1 MRYIVLLLVLIMI
14 GCSSLS
20 MKPHKTSVTYGKSI
34 TDKSDEDKTDSK
46 KDSFTITQDFI
57 WN

>member
-1 MRYIVLLLVLIMI
+1 MRYIVLLLILIMI

-20 MKPHKTSVTYGKSI
+20 IKPHKTSVTYGKTL
-34 TDKSDEDKTDSK
+34 TDKSEEDKDAT
-46 KDSFTITQDFI
+46 KDSFSITQDFI